1 MRKEKII
8 KDLSIFNINTFSN
21 KLYNN
26 KKIQL
31 SHHSSNF
38 INNFKLEC
46 VIGKGGFGKVWKVK
60 YKLNGKQYAM
70 KIMSKLK
77 IIRKNSIKNIL
88 NEKHLLSKL
97 HNPFLVNMVFSF
109 QDIDNLYLI
118 MDLLLGGDLRYHIN
132 NSEIFNETQL
142 KFFLSCTILGLDYLH
157 QNKIIHKDIKPE
169 NLVFD
174 KNGYLHI
181 TDLGISKIY
190 QVENKKENSGTP
202 GYMAPEVLFNKN
214 HDYSV
219 DFFALGVIGY
229 EIIMKKRPYKG
240 KDKRELRKEIISRQ
254 AKLKSE
260 ELFNQGWSKNCVE
273 FINGLLQRKK
283 DKRLGKNGVKEL
295 MEHPWFEK
303 FDWNELI
310 SLKLKPNW
318 RPPLS
323 ENFYHNIEEE
333 DNIGKE
339 TELIYEEIKNK
350 EDYQKYFLN
359 YSFNERDLEIK
370 MGGGGEGG
378 EKEKNKKMNL
388 NHDLTFKI
396 IKKLKDELKKFTC
409 FSKNNNIL
417 YKNPLRF
424 SNDNVKNM
432 NSRRLIDNN
441 SCTKKDIS
449 SLRLTK
455 SYYLYNNFSSKENY
469 VSSSNNI
476 STKYNYR
483 KRKNNLSDKI
493 KLNDISNEGS
503 NFYKSSYNYNC
514 FCVPKFASKIKLS
527 FNQNNKNTLYFN
539 KSNNNTNNQLP
550 LIQKMKKS
558 SSVGNFG
565 KIKFG
570 FNKKSKLTIDNW
582 NN

>member
-1 MRKEKII
+1 MISFISTKNPLAK
-8 KDLSIFNINTFSN
+8 K
-21 KLYNN
+21 
-26 KKIQL
+26 KKI
-31 SHHSSNF
+31 
-38 INNFKLEC
+38 KLTDLAPYPYLTYEQGDFNSFYYAEEPLTQIDFDC
-46 VIGKGGFGKVWKVK
+46 PKNIKVRDRASLFNLLIG
-60 YKLNGKQYAM
+60 LNGYT
-70 KIMSKLK
+70 ICSG
-77 IIRKNSIKNIL
+77 IISHEL
-88 NEKHLLSKL
+88 N
-97 HNPFLVNMVFSF
+97 
-109 QDIDNLYLI
+109 
-118 MDLLLGGDLRYHIN
+118 G
-132 NSEIFNETQL
+132 
-142 KFFLSCTILGLDYLH
+142 
-157 QNKIIHKDIKPE
+157 
-169 NLVFD
+169 
-174 KNGYLHI
+174 
-181 TDLGISKIY
+181 
-190 QVENKKENSGTP
+190 
-202 GYMAPEVLFNKN
+202 
-214 HDYSV
+214 
-219 DFFALGVIGY
+219 
-229 EIIMKKRPYKG
+229 
-240 KDKRELRKEIISRQ
+240 KEIISRQ

-339 TELIYEEIKNK
+339 TELIYEEIKTK

-359 YSFNERDLEIK
+359 YSFNERDLEMK

-388 NHDLTFKI
+388 NYDLTFKI

-493 KLNDISNEGS
+493 KLNDISNERS